1 MDKKANNFQIPKVQT
16 QFCLALAFFFFFFT
30 KFNLALLAKVL
41 IAYKKACNM
50 EIVFCTQFFGKAIL
64 VTKSNKYFNLIIHK
78 KNVNCRADS
87 N

>member
-16 QFCLALAFFFFFFT
+16 QFCLALAFFFFT